1 MKKQKSY
8 MNKVIIM
15 LVVISVLQIFL
26 VACLDST
33 LSIDQER
40 FPDDALRGAVSKY
53 DSNSDSKLS
62 SSELSRISSLTL
74 DGCNDLTGIEL
85 LSNLKSL
92 TLYNSSFFYE
102 FSLNQ
107 KSKIED
113 LQLINCSFD
122 SGIALNN
129 CSTLKSV
136 NFEDCIAIGKVDL
149 SDCSGLEKFRGGINT
164 EILLLCN
171 CSKLKDA
178 SCTGS
183 ESLTSVN
190 INGCGE
196 LTVALFNYN
205 KNLKEIDIGGCPQI
219 SMLQL
224 DYTGLEELN
233 IIDNSIILKLVEKTP
248 EPIEDSRIR
257 YKADGIT
264 FICDSDLVIKS
275 E

>member
-1 MKKQKSY
+1 MNELNSRKS
-8 MNKVIIM
+8 KVTII
-15 LVVISVLQIFL
+15 LVAVFVLQVML
-26 VACLDST
+26 VACYDSV
-33 LSIDQER
+33 LAIDQEK

-62 SSELSRISSLTL
+62 SSELSKITSLSF

-92 TLYNSSFFYE
+92 TLYNSSFSNE
-102 FSLNQ
+102 FSLSSE
-107 KSKIED
+107 SKIED

-136 NFEDCIAIGKVDL
+136 NFEDCTAIGKVDL

-164 EILLLCN
+164 ETLLLCN
-171 CSKLKDA
+171 CSQLKDA

-196 LTVALFNYN
+196 LTVALFNYD
-205 KNLKEIDIGGCPQI
+205 KNLKNIDIGGCHQI

-224 DYTGLEELN
+224 DYTGLEELS
-233 IIDNSIILKLVEKTP
+233 IKDNSSILKLVEKTP

-257 YKADGIT
+257 YKADGVT
-264 FICDSDLVIKS
+264 FICDSGLIIKS